1 MLHCI
6 MRMTGIAKRDHFWQ
20 LVKSKSNYFSYY
32 LKYCF
37 GVRFD
42 LEIKMAGLI
51 QIHNLSTMT
60 ELY

>member
-1 MLHCI
+1 
-6 MRMTGIAKRDHFWQ
+6 MRMTGIAKRDIFGKW
-20 LVKSKSNYFSYY
+20 SKVNLITYY

-42 LEIKMAGLI
+42 QEIKIQGLI
-51 QIHNLSTMT
+51 QIHLSTMT